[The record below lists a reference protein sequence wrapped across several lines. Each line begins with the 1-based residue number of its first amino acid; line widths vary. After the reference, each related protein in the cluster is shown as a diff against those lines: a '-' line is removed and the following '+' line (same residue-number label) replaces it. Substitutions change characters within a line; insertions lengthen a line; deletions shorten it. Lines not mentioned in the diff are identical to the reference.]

1 MSNIETN
8 VTKPETLF
16 YENEV
21 ENLIIDGSYES
32 SLENK
37 IKSIEDFIEKNDGKG
52 KSEEEQDELYKNGQN
67 LWREYTSGLRD
78 TKYNFHLN
86 RLQWKFLTD
95 LILSKLEYDV
105 NTVFFA
111 IELTD
116 LLGSMKDTKYTNDTE
131 LVSFEVN
138 ATEITY
144 IYHLIAQHKIKGLT
158 KDAYL
163 FSQILVRIGSISKVF
178 NYYDNYGKNLS
189 TDVQNWVT
197 SFEDG
202 VTVESKKTK
211 KNSKKEL
218 EETT

>member
-218 EETT
+218 EETN